1 MKKEC
6 MKHPKEALTATYDER
21 EPIRI
26 ISLELPGILFHTL
39 WADSPT
45 PMPPAPLV
53 SDTIGSMMGG
63 AVDSDCVID

>member
-1 MKKEC
+1 

-39 WADSPT
+39 WADTDAAGTFGVRYDRLNDGWGRRLSLQT
-45 PMPPAPLV
+45 RN
-53 SDTIGSMMGG
+53 
-63 AVDSDCVID
+63 